1 MASTSL
7 RRAALAGAALASVF
21 LLSACAP
28 GTSPAEQ
35 YAGQPEL
42 EHAVEE
48 DEEGAAEEEEH
59 DAVEG
64 ETSAVWLQQGGQLAI
79 TTWGSSTCPVVG
91 TDIRVVEPRG
101 EGNTVE
107 IVTKEYA
114 EDQVCTMDFVPYT
127 TVFWTPLDVTTT
139 EPLTVRIQ
147 GEEIEV
153 PVK

>member
-1 MASTSL
+1 MASSSL

-21 LLSACAP
+21 LLAACAP
-28 GTSPAEQ
+28 GTSPAESYQ
-35 YAGQPEL
+35 GEPEV
-42 EHAVEE
+42 EHIVAE
-48 DEEGAAEEEEH
+48 DEEGAAEEDTH
-59 DAVEG
+59 AVEG

-79 TTWGSSTCPVVG
+79 TTWGSSGCPIVG
-91 TDIRVVEPRG
+91 TDIKVIEPRG

-107 IVTKEYA
+107 IVTKEYP
-114 EDQVCTMDFVPYT
+114 EDQICTMDFVPFT

-139 EPLTVRIQ
+139 EPLTVLIE

>member
-1 MASTSL
+1 MPSSAI
-7 RRAALAGAALASVF
+7 RRVALAGAAFASVF

-35 YAGQPEL
+35 YQGEPEI
-42 EHAVEE
+42 EHAVEQ
-48 DEEGAAEEEEH
+48 DEEGVAEEEH
-59 DAVEG
+59 AAEG

-79 TTWGSSTCPVVG
+79 TTWGSSSCPTVG
-91 TDIRVVEPRG
+91 TDIKVVEKAG

-107 IVTKEYA
+107 IVTKDYP
-114 EDQVCTMDFVPYT
+114 EDQACTADFVPYT

-139 EPLTVRIQ
+139 EPLTVRIE

>member
-1 MASTSL
+1 MVSSSL

-28 GTSPAEQ
+28 GTSPAEE
-35 YAGQPEL
+35 YAGQPEV

-48 DEEGAAEEEEH
+48 DEEGAAEDEAH
-59 DAVEG
+59 AVEG
-64 ETSAVWLQQGGQLAI
+64 ETSAMWLQQGGQLAI
-79 TTWGSSTCPVVG
+79 TTWGSSGCPVAG
-91 TDIRVVEPRG
+91 TDITVVAKAG

-107 IVTKEYA
+107 IATKQYP

-139 EPLTVRIQ
+139 EPLTVRIE

>member
-1 MASTSL
+1 MVSSPL

-21 LLSACAP
+21 LLAACAP
-28 GTSPAEQ
+28 ATSPAES

-42 EHAVEE
+42 EHVVEE

-59 DAVEG
+59 EAVEG
-64 ETSAVWLQQGGQLAI
+64 ETSAVWLQQGGQLAV

-107 IVTKEYA
+107 IVTKEYP
-114 EDQVCTMDFVPYT
+114 EDQICTMDFVPYT

-139 EPLTVRIQ
+139 EPLTVQIQ
-147 GEEIEV
+147 GEELEV
-153 PVK
+153 PIK